1 MKNITIEKLKDLELF
16 KNLKEG
22 TLYKL
27 VTFGRV
33 KNFKKNEI
41 IFRDKDKVEIIYVV
55 LGGKF
60 SLYKIGEDAQ
70 KRVVYI
76 LGRDKIL
83 NDVILD
89 NLPASIYC
97 ECFEEGQLLMFHKS
111 EFIKVMESDFQLT
124 TVVLNSL
131 SIKVRRL
138 YRQIKNTNPN
148 KKIEKKIAAKV
159 WKFSRDYGID
169 IEYGTEINLT
179 MSITYLA
186 DMFGSQRE
194 TVSRALKVLENEELI
209 FMKNKKIVVRDREKL
224 LKYFKGLW
232 FLSQSFFYL
241 SYKI

>member
-1 MKNITIEKLKDLELF
+1 MENITIEELKDLELF
-16 KNLKEG
+16 KNLKED
-22 TLYKL
+22 TLNKL
-27 VTFGRV
+27 TIFGRI
-33 KNFKKNEI
+33 KNLKKHEI
-41 IFRDKDKVEIIYVV
+41 VFRDKDKVEIIYIV
-55 LGGKF
+55 LSGKF
-60 SLYKIGEDAQ
+60 SLYKISEDAQ

-89 NLPASIYC
+89 NLSASIYC
-97 ECFEEGQLLMFHKS
+97 ECFEEGKLLMLDKS

-159 WKFSRDYGID
+159 WKFSRDYGVD
-169 IEYGTEINLT
+169 TEYGIEVDLT

-194 TVSRALKVLENEELI
+194 TVSRALKVLENEDLI
-209 FMKNKKIVVRDREKL
+209 FIKNKKIVVKDREKL
-224 LKYFKGLW
+224 LKYFKGL
-232 FLSQSFFYL
+232 
-241 SYKI
+241 